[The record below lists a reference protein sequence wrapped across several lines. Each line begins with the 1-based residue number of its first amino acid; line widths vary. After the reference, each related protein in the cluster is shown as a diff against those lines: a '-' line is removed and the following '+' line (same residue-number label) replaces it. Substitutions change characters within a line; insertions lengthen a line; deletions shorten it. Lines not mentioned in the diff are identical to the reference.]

1 MNHQV
6 FERTWHSSEYACF
19 SVITPSPRREPLA
32 WSMGLMGRPRP
43 DGAAALQPPTSPEA
57 CKHPD
62 SLVSAPFL
70 APSRGVACASCRSRP
85 PSGGTRAAAGRG
97 TARCGR
103 RARKRPFAGTPGRF
117 NSPRVRSPPASFAT
131 ASAKWRARVT
141 RARRPGREGAALA
154 APLLPPQQPN
164 SYSDLKSSKRTR

>member
-43 DGAAALQPPTSPEA
+43 DGAAALQPPRRPKRVSIQTASFLLPSSPLHGA
-57 CKHPD
+57 LPAR
-62 SLVSAPFL
+62 LVAFDPF
-70 APSRGVACASCRSRP
+70 
-85 PSGGTRAAAGRG
+85 GGTRAAAGRG

-131 ASAKWRARVT
+131 ASAKWRHALPALDGQGG
-141 RARRPGREGAALA
+141 RAPFRRPCSR
-154 APLLPPQQPN
+154 PINQI
-164 SYSDLKSSKRTR
+164 RTLT

>member
-1 MNHQV
+1 MNAHGTLRSMLV
-6 FERTWHSSEYACF
+6 
-19 SVITPSPRREPLA
+19 SVSLHPHPGASLWRGQWASWGGRALTARPLCNPPRRPKRVSIQTASFLLPSSPLH
-32 WSMGLMGRPRP
+32 
-43 DGAAALQPPTSPEA
+43 GALPAR
-57 CKHPD
+57 
-62 SLVSAPFL
+62 LVAL
-70 APSRGVACASCRSRP
+70 APL
-85 PSGGTRAAAGRG
+85 SGGTRAAAGRG

-154 APLLPPQQPN
+154 APLLPPQQQI
-164 SYSDLKSSKRTR
+164 RTLT